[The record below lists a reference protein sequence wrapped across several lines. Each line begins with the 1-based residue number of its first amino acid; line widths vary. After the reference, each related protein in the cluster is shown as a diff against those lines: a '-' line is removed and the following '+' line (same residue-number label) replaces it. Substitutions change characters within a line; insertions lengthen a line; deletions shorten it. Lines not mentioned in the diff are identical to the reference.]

1 MLCDTGTTRLCEQA
15 IEKLLRY
22 CRRERW
28 IGYDP
33 YDALNSPLARALSF
47 KSKFLRTAAIQLV
60 KRSPINFRPLIG
72 IKKSLNPKGAALAMR
87 AIMLLASKRG
97 IELASEIS
105 FDANEHHGASLSQST
120 ETHGSSRQAGGE
132 PRLPGGLHGD
142 FEFLINA
149 LTQARSEGQENFCW
163 GYNFDWQSRA
173 FFAPR
178 GTPNAVC
185 TVFAAHALLDWHDAT
200 GNQTAFD
207 CALSSCRFLL
217 DALNRSEEENGFCF
231 SYTPLDRSRVHNVN
245 LLAAELLARVYEK
258 NGSEEFHHAAQRAAA
273 WTLDHQQ
280 QDGSWFYGEADSQRW
295 IDGFHTGYVLVSLR
309 RLIDYLGRQDWTDH
323 LERGFEF
330 YKNNF
335 FLEDFTPRY
344 YHDRAYPIDIHSSAQ
359 AIITFIEMGDDH
371 RAARSMKWAVENM
384 QDEGGSFYFQKH
396 RLYTIKT
403 PYMRWSQGWMLY
415 ALSLFLSR
423 ATERKP

>member
-1 MLCDTGTTRLCEQA
+1 MLCDTSTARLCEQS

-22 CRRERW
+22 CRGEKW

-33 YDALNSPLARALSF
+33 YDGLNSALARALSF
-47 KSKFLRTAAIQLV
+47 NSKFLRTAAIQLV

-72 IKKSLNPKGAALAMR
+72 IKKALNPKGAALAAR
-87 AIMLLASKRG
+87 AIMLLARRRG
-97 IELASEIS
+97 QNLPAEVASS
-105 FDANEHHGASLSQST
+105 AQGATDDLQK
-120 ETHGSSRQAGGE
+120 
-132 PRLPGGLHGD
+132 D
-142 FEFLINA
+142 FEFLISS
-149 LTQARSEGQENFCW
+149 LISSRSEGYENFCW

-178 GTPNAVC
+178 DTPNTVC

-200 GNQTAFD
+200 ASQSPLDWA
-207 CALSSCRFLL
+207 ASSCRFLL
-217 DALNRSEEENGFCF
+217 DNLNRSQQENGFCF
-231 SYTPLDRSRVHNVN
+231 SYTPLDQSRVHNVN
-245 LLAAELLARVYEK
+245 LLAAELLARTYKK
-258 NGSEEFHHAAQRAAA
+258 NGSEEFSEAAQKAAM
-273 WTLDHQQ
+273 WTLSRQRD
-280 QDGSWFYGEADSQRW
+280 DGSWFYGEADSQQW

-309 RLIDYLGRQDWTDH
+309 RLIADLDRRDWTDH

-335 FLEDFTPRY
+335 FLEDFAPRY

-359 AIITFIEMGDDH
+359 SIITFIEMGDEEK
-371 RAARSMKWAVENM
+371 AARSLKWAIENM
-384 QDEGGSFYFQKH
+384 QDENGSFYFQKH
-396 RLYTIKT
+396 RFHTIKT

-423 ATERKP
+423 ATRSKP